1 MINKFFTLIKY
12 IKEKTNLDIDLSM
25 TVSDLEKWVI
35 ENNLNIPERSKNF
48 DIKRFKKSLIL
59 GYDKSRNS
67 NLTRHNANGVIFVD
81 FKTKSILTNRGLE
94 KN

>member
-25 TVSDLEKWVI
+25 TVSDFEKWVT
-35 ENNLNIPERSKNF
+35 ENNLNIPESNN
-48 DIKRFKKSLIL
+48 KSLL
-59 GYDKSRNS
+59 SGHDKSRNS
-67 NLTRHNANGVIFVD
+67 NLTSHNAYNVVFVD